1 MNISSL
7 DLNDIEYFALAYSV
21 AEQVFDIEPI
31 KATPKKQK
39 KIRKWLNKAYLAG
52 FELSD
57 DAFSFV
63 EKTKTDFEVMKFLS
77 ECNTYIN
84 EQNTI
89 KQKLFDEA
97 TTDFSED
104 VREAF
109 DYLFKTVEYCDD
121 IEIQENKII
130 IPLESCDSY
139 SRRLILHTSLN
150 RDFSNFDFFNFKHSE
165 IIKEADSYKLA
176 CTAESLEWDTSTPV
190 NIDFNYATV
199 EMSLYRADRTD
210 FGLTPWDTLISIAC
224 NILSKRDLGEEYFNQ
239 KECEIMPLIKEL
251 SQLSAFSRLSDE
263 ESPSFDN
270 LKQYIRK
277 HNLSKIIPLLD
288 KAASNYK
295 NLFSRQMHLIRLTN
309 KLNDKACEKLWRE
322 LYDLI
327 VDSQRGYDDKIIS
340 YDQKLINKIRLQTE
354 NNFHK
359 LGYEGKYPTFRKKG
373 VIKGIKLE
381 ESYHQTYFV
390 GLEKNVE
397 HIVHCTENV
406 YSGMLQ
412 IEFLCGTALLK
423 KNESITDIYSCCF
436 NARGRR
442 FFKSIYLYENVDSD
456 IDIFERLEQYTQIAA
471 KRAECIKLNK
481 NELELIGNDFVPW
494 LNFLNILFFAGG
506 LFGILMTL
514 SFIIFVSLITAIEE
528 GFSAVPE
535 TIGMIPWWLIF
546 IFCALGFG
554 IPMAIIDTKAKTK

>member
-1 MNISSL
+1 MDITSL

-21 AEQVFDIEPI
+21 AEQVFNVEPI
-31 KATPKKQK
+31 KANSKKQK

-57 DAFSFV
+57 NTWSFID
-63 EKTKTDFEVMKFLS
+63 KSKTDSEVIEFLS

-84 EQNTI
+84 EQDTI
-89 KQKLFDEA
+89 KQKLFDKA

-104 VREAF
+104 VKEAF
-109 DYLFKTVEYCDD
+109 DYLFKTIDFCEN
-121 IEIQENKII
+121 IEILSDKMI
-130 IPLESCDSY
+130 IPLDSCDSY
-139 SRRLILHTSLN
+139 SRKLILHN
-150 RDFSNFDFFNFKHSE
+150 CNKRDFGNFDFLNFKHSE
-165 IIKEADSYKLA
+165 IIREANSYKLT
-176 CTAESLEWDTSTPV
+176 CTAESIEWDTAIPV
-190 NIDFNYATV
+190 SISFDYATV
-199 EMSLYRADRTD
+199 EISLYRADRTD

-224 NILSKRDLGEEYFNQ
+224 DILSKRDLGDGYFNQ
-239 KECEIMPLIKEL
+239 KEIELMPLIKEL
-251 SQLSAFSRLSDE
+251 SKLSAFSRLYVE
-263 ESPSFDN
+263 ESPSFEI

-277 HNLSKIIPLLD
+277 HNLLKIIPLLN
-288 KAASNYK
+288 KATAEYK

-322 LYDLI
+322 LYELI
-327 VDSQRGYDDKIIS
+327 VDSQQSYDDKILS

-373 VIKGIKLE
+373 AIKGIKLE

-406 YSGMLQ
+406 YGGKLQ
-412 IEFLCGTALLK
+412 LEFLCGTALLK
-423 KNESITDIYSCCF
+423 KNESVTDIYSCCF
-436 NARGRR
+436 NAKGRR
-442 FFKSIYLYENVDSD
+442 LFKSIYLIEDVDSD
-456 IDIFERLEQYTQIAA
+456 IDIFEQLEQYTQIAA

-481 NELELIGNDFVPW
+481 NELEFIGDDFVPW

-506 LFGILMTL
+506 LFGVLMTL
-514 SFIIFVSLITAIEE
+514 AFIIMISVITAIEE

-535 TIGMIPWWLIF
+535 TIGMVPWWLCF
-546 IFCALGFG
+546 LFCALGFG